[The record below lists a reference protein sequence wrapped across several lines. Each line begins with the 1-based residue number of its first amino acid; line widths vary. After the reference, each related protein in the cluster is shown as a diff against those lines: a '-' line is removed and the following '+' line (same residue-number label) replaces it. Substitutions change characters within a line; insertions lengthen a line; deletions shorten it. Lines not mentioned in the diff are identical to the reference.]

1 MLPLFSLP
9 LHWRRGRRMAPPPTL
24 GALLTWEGLPRRDP
38 ISEKANSIGAPPVT
52 PSSAQR

>member
-1 MLPLFSLP
+1 
-9 LHWRRGRRMAPPPTL
+9 MAPPPTL